1 MRILKENWFY
11 IVAALITLIGLI
23 TGKFFFLFL
32 VLPFGFGWFKKSS
45 NDEEPD

>member
-1 MRILKENWFY
+1 MQILKENWLY

-32 VLPFGFGWFKKSS
+32 VIPFGFSFFKRDKKDSE
-45 NDEEPD
+45 D